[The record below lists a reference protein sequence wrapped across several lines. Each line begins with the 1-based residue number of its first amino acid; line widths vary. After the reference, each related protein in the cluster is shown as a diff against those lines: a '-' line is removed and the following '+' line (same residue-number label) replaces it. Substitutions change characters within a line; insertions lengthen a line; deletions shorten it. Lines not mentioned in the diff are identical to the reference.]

1 MCDIQNEFDN
11 NNSHFFF
18 NQKIETNEKNTQN
31 FKGKSNVFFC

>member
-18 NQKIETNEKNTQN
+18 NQKIETNEKQYP
-31 FKGKSNVFFC
+31 KL